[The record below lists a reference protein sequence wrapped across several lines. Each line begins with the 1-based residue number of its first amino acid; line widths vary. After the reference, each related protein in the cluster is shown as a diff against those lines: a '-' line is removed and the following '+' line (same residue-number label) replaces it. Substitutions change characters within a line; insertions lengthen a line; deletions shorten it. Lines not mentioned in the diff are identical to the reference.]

1 MQQNTFTMR
10 KAIIIAVLAVLVLG
24 TMLMWLLNSNST
36 IKGSSYLMM
45 GIQVIVLAFAVLVVV
60 RRWTAK
66 KQQLPA
72 EDEMSKRIL
81 QRGAATSYYLS
92 LYWWLALMF
101 FEESIK
107 LERSTLIGA
116 GILGM
121 AVIYALSWVYHS
133 YIRRSHD

>member
-1 MQQNTFTMR
+1 MR